1 MSVQLWI
8 LKILKSKA
16 FGQKTTYSKEFFKNP
31 SMNYGSAKS
40 AKIVHSKSI
49 FDVKSQLNF
58 FKKKLRLRPNLLSK
72 RLGGR
77 SLSRLMKNFGLGL
90 LTD

>member
-1 MSVQLWI
+1 MSVQLWNF
-8 LKILKSKA
+8 KA
-16 FGQKTTYSKEFFKNP
+16 RFLAKNQHTQRKNSFFKHP
-31 SMNYGSAKS
+31 SMNYGSSKS
-40 AKIVHSKSI
+40 AKIAFSKSI
-49 FDVKSQLNF
+49 FGDKNQLNF
-58 FKKKLRLRPNLLSK
+58 FKKKLRLRPNILLE